1 MIPAMQKIFAAL
13 LWTGVVLVAAFVIVI
28 AIGMALPKDHIV
40 SRTLTLESHSPSLV
54 YGIITDFAAG
64 PRWRPGLVKVE
75 KVQSRMGLDVW
86 KETYEG
92 GQSLTFRTTEFSI
105 PNRLVRQIE
114 DRNGPFS
121 GRWQYDI
128 SKTESGATTVKITEY
143 GTVNNPFY
151 RFMSKYVL
159 GQTGEIDKYLKALAH
174 ALQEEPRIS

>member
-1 MIPAMQKIFAAL
+1 MQKVFAAL
-13 LWTGVVLVAAFVIVI
+13 LWTAVVLVAALVVVT
-28 AIGMALPKDHIV
+28 AIGMALPKDHVV
-40 SRTLTLESHSPSLV
+40 SRTLTLERHSPSLV

-114 DRNGPFS
+114 DKNGPFS

-128 SKTESGATTVKITEY
+128 SKTESGATTLRITEY